1 MFAQAIFRLF
11 NISDKKKLKFG
22 KLKKKRKKPKRLKS
36 VLKPN
41 KLVWSVKNKSV
52 KLVHNVLQKLA
63 VKNLQNKKV
72 KTQLKRH

>member
-11 NISDKKKLKFG
+11 NISDKKKPKFG
-22 KLKKKRKKPKRLKS
+22 KLKKKRRKQKKPNS

-52 KLVHNVLQKLA
+52 KRVHNVLQKLA